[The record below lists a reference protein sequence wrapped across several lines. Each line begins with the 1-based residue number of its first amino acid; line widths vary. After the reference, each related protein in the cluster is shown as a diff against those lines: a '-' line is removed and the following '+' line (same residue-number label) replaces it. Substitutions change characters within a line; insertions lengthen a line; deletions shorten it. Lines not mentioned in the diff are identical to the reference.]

1 MDGRLIELRGVT
13 HRYGTRTVLDLP
25 ELQIARG
32 DVLGI
37 LGRNGSGKS
46 TLLRLL
52 GLLDRPSRGLVLY
65 HGRRLEDERSRLDQ
79 RRRMAM
85 VFQDP
90 LLFAGSVRSNVA
102 YGLKVRGLRG
112 REAGSRADRML
123 GILGIK
129 HLADRDTATLSG
141 GEAQRVSLARSLV
154 TGPEV
159 LFLDEPTTNLDVPAR
174 QSFRRDLARA
184 LRELDLTVVYV
195 THDPAE
201 TIAVCNRLAVLS
213 EGRVVQDAEPLQV
226 WNRPATAEV
235 ARLVGLE
242 TPIPAV
248 FLGTEAGLA
257 RVQADGRVVLA
268 RPPAFPVASGTPVQ
282 LCVRPEHVRVA
293 ADGPEAAAAVF
304 SGPVEHV
311 EPQAD
316 GLRLTL
322 RCGGLLAAWLDA
334 PSARSLDPRVGDL
347 VHARVDPDNLHVIPE
362 EVSPAR

>member
-1 MDGRLIELRGVT
+1 MIELRGVV
-13 HRYGTRTVLDLP
+13 HRYGARTVLDLP
-25 ELQIARG
+25 NLGIARG
-32 DVLGI
+32 DVLGV

-52 GLLDRPSRGLVLY
+52 GLLERPVEGQVLY
-65 HGRRLEDERSRLDQ
+65 HGRSLEDERSRLGQ

-112 REAGSRADRML
+112 GEVLSRSNRML
-123 GILGIK
+123 GMLGIE

-141 GEAQRVSLARSLV
+141 GEAQRVSLARALV
-154 TGPEV
+154 TEPEV

-174 QSFRRDLARA
+174 HSFRRDLVRL
-184 LRELDLTVVYV
+184 LRELTLTTVCV

-201 TIAVCNRLAVLS
+201 AIAVSNRLVVLS
-213 EGRVVQDAEPLQV
+213 AGRIVQDAEPLQV
-226 WNRPATAEV
+226 WNRPTTAEV

-242 TPIPAV
+242 APIPAT
-248 FLGTEAGLA
+248 FLGMEAGLA
-257 RVQADGRVVLA
+257 RVKADGQSLLV
-268 RPPAFPVASGTPVQ
+268 RPPAFSISPGTPVQ
-282 LCVRPEHVRVA
+282 LCIRPEHVRIA
-293 ADGPEAAAAVF
+293 ADGPDGTAAVF

-311 EPQAD
+311 EPQAN
-316 GLRLTL
+316 GVRLTI
-322 RCGGLLAAWLDA
+322 RCGGMLAAWVDA

-347 VHARVDPDNLHVIPE
+347 VHARVDPDDVHVIPD
-362 EVSPAR
+362 EVSTAQ